1 MLELSY
7 HQRRSRQLNR
17 KGKCHKCSK
26 PLAANSKTRCAEC
39 LSKHS
44 AHSRI
49 SRSTNHGK
57 WARMIGKATCSVVQG
72 YFKQSK
78 HLNWNYK
85 DVEAKWGPDVI
96 YYREERLV
104 VDHKMPLSCAKTLD
118 SQVDHEMAAYLSA
131 LDNLQLITCQANSLK
146 TNTVEKEINAKVKIL
161 RRNGV
166 FGRAL
171 YFRLLSEFEG
181 RLDL

>member
-1 MLELSY
+1 
-7 HQRRSRQLNR
+7 
-17 KGKCHKCSK
+17 
-26 PLAANSKTRCAEC
+26 
-39 LSKHS
+39 
-44 AHSRI
+44 
-49 SRSTNHGK
+49 
-57 WARMIGKATCSVVQG
+57 
-72 YFKQSK
+72 
-78 HLNWNYK
+78 
-85 DVEAKWGPDVI
+85 
-96 YYREERLV
+96 
-104 VDHKMPLSCAKTLD
+104 
-118 SQVDHEMAAYLSA
+118 MAAYLSA